1 MEQTQQQQSQT
12 SDFMLLPGF
21 RFTPTEQ
28 QLVGFYLF
36 KHISGVSLQNIS
48 FCPIAFCDL
57 YGSKEPWEI
66 WSEAQPTS
74 LGLSTG
80 DVYLITELKK
90 ATAKGSKIARGV
102 GTTGGR
108 WHETG
113 KDDGFKV
120 HHESQDLAGI
130 RRTFY
135 YHNPNSTEHKCWTV
149 HEFAISFDGGT
160 TFSQDVIC
168 LLRNNGSNLAPQPNS
183 RKKRKFS
190 DCTGAA
196 TSLPPKVPQ
205 VCNATSASHPELI
218 GECDDILLYNSCP
231 MNPKVSA
238 ATSALIG
245 ECDDILLYKSCPMNL
260 KVSAATSAS
269 HPELIGECDD
279 ILLYN
284 SCPVNPK
291 VSAATSASHP
301 ELIGECDD
309 DFFNF
314 DDFPYL
320 PFSDSSVRLQRF
332 CNVTKVYGFIK
343 EMASHTSGIS
353 SLKNQEGLETGL
365 PELDCESSPSLNQEG
380 FYKDSVKS
388 ELDSLKMAGRFTSR
402 ARRSLHFRC
411 QQPHVTRVRTSH
423 EKKVQLILFRHATM
437 WKCPQQDLKITSFT
451 APCSTRNSATTENR
465 WSESARMTT
474 EDQSHGRGLI
484 CDTAQEFFCDSLGE
498 PCKEA
503 ETYSLRGSYRPRGHA
518 HRFEG

>member
-12 SDFMLLPGF
+12 SDFKLLPGF

-36 KHISGVSLQNIS
+36 KHISGVSVQNIS

-66 WSEAQPTS
+66 WSEVQPTS

-80 DVYLITELKK
+80 DVYLITKLKK
-90 ATAKGSKIARGV
+90 ATANGSNIARGV

-113 KDDGFKV
+113 KGDDFKV

-231 MNPKVSA
+231 MNPKLSA

-245 ECDDILLYKSCPMNL
+245 ECDDILLYESCPM
-260 KVSAATSAS
+260 
-269 HPELIGECDD
+269 
-279 ILLYN
+279 
-284 SCPVNPK
+284 NPK

-320 PFSDSSVRLQRF
+320 PFPDSSVRLQSF

-343 EMASHTSGIS
+343 EMASYT
-353 SLKNQEGLETGL
+353 
-365 PELDCESSPSLNQEG
+365 
-380 FYKDSVKS
+380 SVKS

-411 QQPHVTRVRTSH
+411 QQPHVTRVRTSQ
-423 EKKVQLILFRHATM
+423 EKMVQLILFRHATM
-437 WKCPQQDLKITSFT
+437 WKCPQQDLKITSLQRLVLQET
-451 APCSTRNSATTENR
+451 LPQRKT
-465 WSESARMTT
+465 
-474 EDQSHGRGLI
+474 GLI

-503 ETYSLRGSYRPRGHA
+503 DTYSLRGSYRPRGHA
-518 HRFEG
+518 HRIEGKVLPEPFKEAIKGKV

>member
-1 MEQTQQQQSQT
+1 MEQTQQKQSQT
-12 SDFMLLPGF
+12 SDFKLLPGF

-36 KHISGVSLQNIS
+36 KHISGVSVQNIS

-66 WSEAQPTS
+66 WSEVQPTS

-80 DVYLITELKK
+80 DVYLITKLKK
-90 ATAKGSKIARGV
+90 ATANGSNIARGV

-113 KDDGFKV
+113 KGDDFKV

-218 GECDDILLYNSCP
+218 GECDDILLYESCP

-245 ECDDILLYKSCPMNL
+245 ES
-260 KVSAATSAS
+260 
-269 HPELIGECDD
+269 DD

-284 SCPVNPK
+284 SCPMNPK
-291 VSAATSASHP
+291 VSSATSASHP

-320 PFSDSSVRLQRF
+320 PFPDSSARLQSF
-332 CNVTKVYGFIK
+332 CNVTKLYGFIK
-343 EMASHTSGIS
+343 EWRLIHQVSFEAKDETRSLSINYDLSEFDSGS
-353 SLKNQEGLETGL
+353 SSMKNQEGLETGL
-365 PELDCESSPSLNQEG
+365 PVLDCEIQ
-380 FYKDSVKS
+380 S
-388 ELDSLKMAGRFTSR
+388 EPDSLKTAGRFTSR

-411 QQPHVTRVRTSH
+411 QQPHVTRVRTSQ
-423 EKKVQLILFRHATM
+423 EKMVQLILFRHATM
-437 WKCPQQDLKITSFT
+437 WKCPQQDLKITSLQRLVLQET
-451 APCSTRNSATTENR
+451 LPQRKT
-465 WSESARMTT
+465 
-474 EDQSHGRGLI
+474 GLI

-503 ETYSLRGSYRPRGHA
+503 DTYSLRGSYRPRGHA
-518 HRFEG
+518 HRIEGKVLPEPFKEAIKGKV

>member
-12 SDFMLLPGF
+12 SDFKLLPGF

-36 KHISGVSLQNIS
+36 KHISGVSLQDIS

-160 TFSQDVIC
+160 TFSEDVIC

-218 GECDDILLYNSCP
+218 GECDDILLY
-231 MNPKVSA
+231 
-238 ATSALIG
+238 
-245 ECDDILLYKSCPMNL
+245 KSCPMNL
-260 KVSAATSAS
+260 KVSASTSAS

-343 EMASHTSGIS
+343 EMASHTSG
-353 SLKNQEGLETGL
+353 
-365 PELDCESSPSLNQEG
+365 
-380 FYKDSVKS
+380 
-388 ELDSLKMAGRFTSR
+388 
-402 ARRSLHFRC
+402 
-411 QQPHVTRVRTSH
+411 
-423 EKKVQLILFRHATM
+423 LIR
-437 WKCPQQDLKITSFT
+437 
-451 APCSTRNSATTENR
+451 
-465 WSESARMTT
+465 
-474 EDQSHGRGLI
+474 
-484 CDTAQEFFCDSLGE
+484 DTAQEFFCSSHGE

-503 ETYSLRGSYRPRGHA
+503 ETYYSLRGSKSCEERPREEEKKRWEA
-518 HRFEG
+518 RTVVKSEGGEWSTLSESDSEEVVAVAASMAMEVEAREEETS